1 MIKGLP
7 EKLKNLRIRQ
17 GFSQRAVAKQLQ
29 LSPSIISGYE
39 TGERTP
45 SVEILLALSYLYR
58 CSTDYLLG
66 READRPADVLN
77 VDGLSARQIQ
87 AVTELVNSM
96 RK

>member
-96 RK
+96 RE